1 MEEKMIQMMDKLPDL
16 LNKLGN
22 KLGVASAKIWEWSML
37 DVKVDFWQWIM
48 WMLLWLSLTVI
59 CIACIKIS
67 NKKRI
72 PIIEKKPYDRNSTE
86 NDNLKFLDHLR
97 TYSLILIVFFVIFTF
112 VCVNSVIELYI
123 NPEWYA
129 FQNIMEQLSQLK

>member
-1 MEEKMIQMMDKLPDL
+1 MEEKMVQMMDKLPDL

-22 KLGVASAKIWEWSML
+22 KLGVASAKIWEWAML

>member
-1 MEEKMIQMMDKLPDL
+1 MEEKMSQMMDKLPEL

-22 KLGVASAKIWEWSML
+22 KLGVASAKIWEWAML

-48 WMLLWLSLTVI
+48 WMLLWLSSIVI
-59 CIACIKIS
+59 CIICIKIS

-72 PIIEKKPYDRNSTE
+72 PIIEKKNYDRTFAES
-86 NDNLKFLDHLR
+86 DKLKFLDFLR
-97 TYSLILIVFFVIFTF
+97 IYSLILIVFFVIFTF
-112 VCVNSVIELYI
+112 ICVNSIIGLDI

-129 FQNIMEQLSQLK
+129 FQNIMNQLNNLK

>member
-1 MEEKMIQMMDKLPDL
+1 MEEKMVQMMDKLPDL

-37 DVKVDFWQWIM
+37 NVKVEFWQWIM

-72 PIIEKKPYDRNSTE
+72 PIIEKKSYDRTSTE
-86 NDNLKFLDHLR
+86 NDNLKFLDYLR
-97 TYSLILIVFFVIFTF
+97 TYSLILIVFFIIFTF
-112 VCVNSVIELYI
+112 VCVNSIIGLYI

-129 FQNIMEQLSQLK
+129 FQNIMEQLNNLK

>member
-1 MEEKMIQMMDKLPDL
+1 MEEKMVQMMDKLPDL

-86 NDNLKFLDHLR
+86 NDNLKFLDYLR
-97 TYSLILIVFFVIFTF
+97 TYSLILIVFFVVFTF
-112 VCVNSVIELYI
+112 ICVNSVIGLYI